1 MNCYQI
7 PRKFFIHTRHNTH
20 WEVTVG
26 GMYIYMCK
34 RGYKD
39 CLTIKKFIYLFKCVI
54 ERGKSVRGK
63 GLGAFQFASK
73 NLQFIFYLFVNLF
86 ASLE

>member
-7 PRKFFIHTRHNTH
+7 PRKFFIHTQHTH

-26 GMYIYMCK
+26 GMYIYMCDRERE

-39 CLTIKKFIYLFKCVI
+39 CLAIKKFIYLFKCVI
-54 ERGKSVRGK
+54 ERARK
-63 GLGAFQFASK
+63 
-73 NLQFIFYLFVNLF
+73 
-86 ASLE
+86 